1 MYCSLVFTLS
11 VTEIQLCK
19 VNALFRWIRT
29 ITRERPVSILRRHE
43 YSTTSC
49 KITEPHLQG
58 TVALL
63 SRDSNILTVSF
74 VVLELRFVTCCS
86 LEIESWG
93 DGSGT
98 DDDVG

>member
-1 MYCSLVFTLS
+1 MQSKCTLV
-11 VTEIQLCK
+11 I
-19 VNALFRWIRT
+19 RWIRT

-58 TVALL
+58 TVPTTALL

-74 VVLELRFVTCCS
+74 VVLSYGLLIVVLGRLRAG
-86 LEIESWG
+86 EIESWG